1 MEIRFDES
9 EVIVVDMGTG
19 FIKAGFS
26 GEDLP
31 RVVIPTVV
39 GERENTAV
47 AEDSNAAAA
56 DSKPNKV
63 VSKRIGGDAFL
74 NRDEYNLHFPIQKGI
89 VVDNDVDRIG
99 DLLEHVFMNELS
111 IDPKSATVLMT
122 DSPMSRKED
131 K

>member
-19 FIKAGFS
+19 YIKAGFS

-63 VSKRIGGDAFL
+63 VSKRIGGEAFM
-74 NRDEYNLHFPIQKGI
+74 NRADHELHFPVQKGI
-89 VVDNDVDRIG
+89 VTDIERMG

>member
-47 AEDSNAAAA
+47 AEDSNAAGN

-63 VSKRIGGDAFL
+63 VSKRIGGEAFV
-74 NRDEYNLHFPIQKGI
+74 NRDDY
-89 VVDNDVDRIG
+89 
-99 DLLEHVFMNELS
+99 
-111 IDPKSATVLMT
+111 
-122 DSPMSRKED
+122 
-131 K
+131 